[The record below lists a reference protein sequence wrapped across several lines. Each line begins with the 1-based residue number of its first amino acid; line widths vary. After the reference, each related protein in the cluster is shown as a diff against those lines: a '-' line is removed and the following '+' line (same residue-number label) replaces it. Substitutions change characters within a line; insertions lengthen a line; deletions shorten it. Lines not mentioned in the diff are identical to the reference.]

1 MKMIECKSGHIVVKA
16 GLGSPTNARGG
27 MDATVVA
34 SFDELCKVFGY
45 PQRSEVG
52 NESIKAE
59 WFGWINGLQYAID
72 NSIDNAK
79 TMHSSH
85 TWMLH
90 GEHTTVPVL
99 VYNALKVVTGRR
111 Q

>member
-1 MKMIECKSGHIVVKA
+1 MKMIECKSRHIVVKA
-16 GLGSPTNARGG
+16 GLGSPVNATGC
-27 MDATVVA
+27 DARVVA

-52 NESIKAE
+52 NESIVAE
-59 WFGWINGLQYAID
+59 WFGSINGLQYRID

-79 TMHSSH
+79 TMHLSH
-85 TWMLH
+85 NWALR
-90 GEHTTVPVL
+90 GEHMAVPNL
-99 VYNALKVVTGRR
+99 VYDALKTVTGRR